1 MGSLLSFNPL
11 LNTCCRIPITLSKR
25 GSLVTIRCKD
35 VAFAN
40 IQAVLFDK
48 DGTLANSE
56 SFLRNLAQRRS
67 RLIDAQIP
75 GVQEPLL
82 MAFGMEG
89 DRLNPAGLMAVGSR
103 RDSEIAAA
111 AYVAETGRDWI
122 ESLELVHLAFLEA
135 DRLMPRKADHTPL
148 FDGGRELL
156 ETLTA
161 AGLKLGI
168 LSADTTAGV
177 KDFSD
182 RYQLEPYFQLQ
193 MGSDEGYS
201 KPDPALLQAACHRLA
216 VEPKAT
222 LMIGDS
228 QADIQMARAAN
239 VAGCIGV
246 TWGWTSAFTLG
257 QPDVLASQF
266 NDIQIAIA

>member
-1 MGSLLSFNPL
+1 M
-11 LNTCCRIPITLSKR
+11 
-25 GSLVTIRCKD
+25 VTIRCKD
-35 VAFAN
+35 ATFTN
-40 IQAVLFDK
+40 IQAVIFDK

-56 SFLRNLAQRRS
+56 LFLRNLAHRRS

-82 MAFGMEG
+82 MAFGVEG
-89 DRLNPAGLMAVGSR
+89 DRINPAGMMAVGSR

-111 AYVAETGRDWI
+111 AYIAETGRDWI
-122 ESLELVHLAFLEA
+122 EALNMAHSAFIEA
-135 DRLMPRKADHTPL
+135 DRSMPRKADHTP
-148 FDGGRELL
+148 FFEAGRELL
-156 ETLTA
+156 QTLTA

-168 LSADTTAGV
+168 LSADTTPGV

-201 KPDPALLQAACHRLA
+201 KPDPALLQEACRRLA
-216 VEPKAT
+216 VKPEAT
-222 LMIGDS
+222 LVVGDS

-246 TWGWTSAFTLG
+246 TWGWTSPFALEA
-257 QPDVLASQF
+257 DVLAGLFS
-266 NDIQIAIA
+266 DIQIAIAQTPVQ